1 MSRLLKIAGLS
12 ALMLAS
18 SASAQVPLVYSKAGY
33 APMAA
38 MPSQN
43 VVAYSVN
50 GNTHYMPSA
59 AGTGYAATGGMPAMY
74 NKAARIPIY
83 APGPVTYHQQVVPGP
98 VQYQQAPVQYQ
109 QAPVQYQQQIIQTE
123 KPVVYEAAVL
133 PVVKG
138 VGGMQLG
145 QQYTAVAPAQQQYA
159 QQQMAQQPMVQ
170 QGQQIFQPQS
180 GSYAQ

>member
-83 APGPVTYHQQVVPGP
+83 APGLVTYHQQVVPG
-98 VQYQQAPVQYQ
+98 PVQYQ

-138 VGGMQLG
+138 VGGMQQG
-145 QQYTAVAPAQQQYA
+145 QQYTAVAPAQQQYAQQQMA

>member
-12 ALMLAS
+12 ALLLAS

-43 VVAYSVN
+43 VVAYSMN

-74 NKAARIPIY
+74 NKAARIPVY

-98 VQYQQAPVQYQ
+98 VQYQQMPVQYQ
-109 QAPVQYQQQIIQTE
+109 QVPVQYQQQVIQTE

-138 VGGMQLG
+138 VSG
-145 QQYTAVAPAQQQYA
+145 AVQQQQYA
-159 QQQMAQQPMVQ
+159 AQAQAQAQAQMVQ
-170 QGQQIFQPQS
+170 QGQQIFQTHS

>member
-33 APMAA
+33 APTAN

-74 NKAARIPIY
+74 NKAAARIPIY

-98 VQYQQAPVQYQ
+98 VQYQQV
-109 QAPVQYQQQIIQTE
+109 PVQYQQQIIQTE

-138 VGGMQLG
+138 AGGAQQR
-145 QQYTAVAPAQQQYA
+145 QQYAATAPVQQQYVQQQYA
-159 QQQMAQQPMVQ
+159 QQQMVQ
-170 QGQQIFQPQS
+170 QGQQIFQPQT

>member
-18 SASAQVPLVYSKAGY
+18 SAGAQVPLVYSKAGY

-98 VQYQQAPVQYQ
+98 VQYQQV
-109 QAPVQYQQQIIQTE
+109 PVQYQQQIIQTE

-138 VGGMQLG
+138 AGGVQQR
-145 QQYTAVAPAQQQYA
+145 QQYAATAPVQQQYA
-159 QQQMAQQPMVQ
+159 QQQMVQ
-170 QGQQIFQPQS
+170 QGQQIFQPQT

>member
-12 ALMLAS
+12 ALLLAS

-33 APMAA
+33 APMAT

-43 VVAYSVN
+43 VVAYSMN

-74 NKAARIPIY
+74 NKAARIPVY
-83 APGPVTYHQQVVPGP
+83 APGPVTYHQQVVPGAVQYRQVP
-98 VQYQQAPVQYQ
+98 VQYQ
-109 QAPVQYQQQIIQTE
+109 QQQIIQTE

-138 VGGMQLG
+138 AGI
-145 QQYTAVAPAQQQYA
+145 TQQQALQQQAYVQQQQQ
-159 QQQMAQQPMVQ
+159 QQQMATRPVKKMHGRCLQRP
-170 QGQQIFQPQS
+170 I
-180 GSYAQ
+180 